1 MAHYGFLHTS
11 MERKLTAILCAD
23 VHGYSRLMGTNEEAT
38 VSTLNSYRNII
49 DSLIARHHGRFVG
62 SAGDSVLA
70 EFASVVEAVQ
80 CAVDIQAALK
90 SPNAGLPP
98 ERRME
103 FRIGINLGDV
113 IVQGDQLY
121 GDGVNVA
128 ARLES
133 LAEPGGILISG
144 SVHEQVKNKLE
155 LGYVDLGEQRVKN
168 IAEPVRVFRVTV
180 DRAGWGASAS
190 RRSKNLR
197 LASISIGTL
206 AIISI
211 VVVFVQHLSL
221 RPPPTSASIPAPL
234 HPSLTL
240 PEKPSIAVLP
250 FTNLSGDPGQ
260 DYFSDGIT
268 DDLITHLSRIPNLF
282 VIARTSS
289 FTYKNKPANVR
300 DIGRQ
305 LGVRYVLEGSVRK
318 ASNHVRIT
326 AELADAENGSELW
339 AQTYDRPLRDIFAT
353 QDEIVEKILATLRLE
368 LSLSESGLPV
378 VPAAIKYGTDNIEA
392 YDYYLRGI
400 PPYFTFTK
408 AGVAKSREMYERALT
423 LDPKYVGAM
432 AMLGFT
438 YLMDVMN
445 GYSADAA
452 RDLRRASELA
462 QKAIAL
468 DDTISGTYML
478 FSALNLLSGQEASN
492 MNDAKRHYAL
502 AADYANRGITV
513 DRSDPFGYKN
523 LGDALIALGK
533 PTEGIE
539 AVEKA
544 MRVDPQGSD
553 LYLLDLGWG
562 YVTMGRFND
571 AIPVFKQHLVRYP
584 GDLPAHLFLA
594 MCYIER
600 GQKEQARAEVAE
612 VRGISPN
619 FSLKAVQ
626 GDPEDRQRARFL
638 ADLREAGLS

>member
-1 MAHYGFLHTS
+1 
-11 MERKLTAILCAD
+11 MERKLAAILCAD
-23 VHGYSRLMGTNEEAT
+23 VYGYSRLMGENEEAT
-38 VSTLNSYRNII
+38 LRTLSAYRKII
-49 DSLIARHHGRFVG
+49 DSLIENHRGRFVN

-70 EFASVVEAVQ
+70 EFASVVESVQ
-80 CAVDIQAALK
+80 CAVDIQVSLK
-90 SPNAGLPP
+90 NQNADLPP
-98 ERRME
+98 EHRME

-155 LGYVDLGEQRVKN
+155 LGYADLGEQRVKN
-168 IAEPVRVFRVTV
+168 IAEPVRVFRVAADSTGSV
-180 DRAGWGASAS
+180 GVKHRRTNGLRVAGVS
-190 RRSKNLR
+190 L
-197 LASISIGTL
+197 GTL
-206 AIISI
+206 VIVGA
-211 VVVFVQHLSL
+211 VVVVVQHLSL
-221 RPPPTSASIPAPL
+221 RPPTTTASIPAPL
-234 HPSLTL
+234 HPALTL
-240 PEKPSIAVLP
+240 PHKPSIAVLP

-260 DYFSDGIT
+260 EYFNDGIT

-282 VIARTSS
+282 VIARSSS
-289 FTYKNKPANVR
+289 FTYKNKPTNVR

-305 LGVRYVLEGSVRK
+305 LGVRYVLEGSVGK
-318 ASNHVRIT
+318 AANQVRIT
-326 AELADAENGSELW
+326 AQLADAENGTELW
-339 AQTYDRPLRDIFAT
+339 AQSYDRPLRDIFVT
-353 QDEIVEKILATLRLE
+353 QDELVEKILATLRLE

-378 VPAAIKYGTDNIEA
+378 VPSGVKHTTDNIAA

-408 AGVAKSREMYERALT
+408 AGVAKSREMYERALA

-445 GYSADAA
+445 GYSADPA
-452 RDLRRASELA
+452 RDLQRASELA

-478 FSALNLLSGQEASN
+478 VSALNLMNGQQARY
-492 MNDAKRHYAL
+492 MNDAKRYYAL
-502 AADYANRGITV
+502 AGDYANRGIAV
-513 DRSDPFGYKN
+513 DPSDPFGYEN

-539 AVEKA
+539 AIEKA

-584 GDLPAHLFLA
+584 GDLSAHLFLA
-594 MCYIER
+594 MCYIETNH
-600 GQKEQARAEVAE
+600 KEQARAEAAE
-612 VRGISPN
+612 VRRISPN
-619 FSLKAVQ
+619 FSLKFMQ
-626 GDPEDRQRARFL
+626 GDPADRQRARLL
-638 ADLREAGLS
+638 ADLRDAGLT